1 MSVQLLG
8 DDVTLESTKTV
19 AAEEQVEVNLDELIV
34 GRPLTFPIYDN
45 GGMLLLAEGSK
56 ITSEFR
62 KLLRQR
68 GMTSVRMHSEDAD
81 KSRLKFD
88 ATTSIADMGTFTLDS
103 ELTNQLDRVI
113 ESGLM
118 QLQNHGPAVRENV
131 VVHGR
136 KGYNAE
142 KLESYKQLREA
153 TCESLDSM
161 MKEAM
166 RGKSSNSTAVT
177 SLAAQ
182 YLSDMSDDTDCVLSA
197 AMEASKDESLS
208 QHCLKM
214 STLGMAIGIEM
225 GLDEDNCK
233 RICVAGLIHDW
244 GMAKVPA
251 AIRNSPKMLSEYEFF
266 QIKKHPIYTA
276 EMLERM
282 AGIPS
287 MVPVIVYQVHERPNG
302 LGYPRGRSGDRIHL
316 FSRILAVADTYA
328 ALTESR
334 PYRAPLAPYAA
345 MECLIKQA
353 KSRDVDPEV
362 VRAFLKVMNLFPIGS
377 FVALDDGSVAQVI
390 RRNGDHYTKPIIR
403 VIQDTL
409 GNRVP
414 AGVDEAIIDL
424 ADSELTI
431 TQALPTP
438 GRNEQLLTEAV
449 LYPTRSRT

>member
-1 MSVQLLG
+1 MSAQLLS
-8 DDVTLESTKTV
+8 DDAVLESSQTV
-19 AAEEQVEVNLDELIV
+19 AFEDQIEVKLDDLIV
-34 GRPLTFPIYDN
+34 GRPLSFPIFDD
-45 GGMLLLAEGSK
+45 GGMLLLAEGST

-68 GMTSVRMHSEDAD
+68 GMTSVRMHTDDAD
-81 KSRLKFD
+81 KVRLNLD
-88 ATTSIADMGTFTLDS
+88 ATASIADLGAFTLDS

-118 QLQNHGPAVRENV
+118 SLQNNGPAVREEV
-131 VVHGR
+131 TFHGR
-136 KGYNAE
+136 KAYNSE
-142 KLESYKQLREA
+142 RHEIFKQQRDA
-153 TCESLDSM
+153 TCESLGNM
-161 MKEAM
+161 MKEAVH
-166 RGKSSNSTAVT
+166 GKSMSSTVVT

-182 YLSDMSDDTDCVLSA
+182 YLSDMSTDTDCVLST
-197 AMEASKDESLS
+197 AMEATNDADLS

-244 GMAKVPA
+244 GMAKIPA
-251 AIRNSPKMLSEYEFF
+251 AIRHSSKRLSEYEFF

-282 AGIPS
+282 TGIPS
-287 MVPVIVYQVHERPNG
+287 MVPVVVYQVHERPNG
-302 LGYPRGRSGDRIHL
+302 LGYPRGRTGDRIHL
-316 FSRILAVADTYA
+316 FARILAVADTYA

-345 MECLIKQA
+345 MECLIKLA

-362 VRAFLKVMNLFPIGS
+362 VRALLKVMNLFPIGS
-377 FVALDDGSVAQVI
+377 LVALSDGSVAQVI
-390 RRNGDHYTKPIIR
+390 RRNGDNYTLPIIR
-403 VIQDTL
+403 VIQDSF
-409 GNRVP
+409 GDPVP
-414 AGVDEAIIDL
+414 NGIDEAIIDL
-424 ADSELTI
+424 TQSDLKI

-438 GRNEQLLTEAV
+438 GRDEQLLTDDV
-449 LYPTRSRT
+449 LFPLRSRT